1 MVFLVQFERQFGGYG
16 GGGVM
21 YNTLETVVF
30 PLPVEAPDDTLVSCR
45 VNTNLA
51 PLFRSYQQI
60 SPDPKEGSCRNS

>member
-1 MVFLVQFERQFGGYG
+1 MVFWCSSRETVWRVC

-30 PLPVEAPDDTLVSCR
+30 PLPVEAPDEPLVSCR